1 MKKHSEQQEKS
12 IEKNKKVAAAESR
25 INDLLGIVNEHLKET
40 RDEFPV
46 VGSLRHTLGLLEEF
60 LNKSVEENVVQLP
73 KITEGVR
80 TDDDNDKSI
89 YKNEYDQLPQ
99 DIREYFAESVT
110 LIDMANEAAAAE
122 GEAIADYNLIHDKIN
137 AENRDGEQL
146 NDLREKV
153 ANIEEAEEIASKIVE
168 ARTF

>member
-1 MKKHSEQQEKS
+1 M
-12 IEKNKKVAAAESR
+12 
-25 INDLLGIVNEHLKET
+25 
-40 RDEFPV
+40 
-46 VGSLRHTLGLLEEF
+46 LEEF
-60 LNKSVEENVVQLP
+60 LNKSVEENVVSLP

-99 DIREYFAESVT
+99 DVREYFAESVT
-110 LIDMANEAAAAE
+110 LIDIANEAAEAE

-137 AENRDGEQL
+137 AENRDREQL
-146 NDLREKV
+146 NDLRERV

-168 ARTF
+168 AQTF